1 MYQKKHQTI
10 PRMKVLYGLF
20 LTTNDVE
27 NYKIER
33 VKSWTQD
40 MDPGTRPQ
48 STSDV
53 LILEHLGM
61 TCK

>member
-1 MYQKKHQTI
+1 
-10 PRMKVLYGLF
+10 MKVLYGLF